1 MIRVFATREG
11 LVGQTTASGYVIQPM
26 SWFAA
31 LPSRKALG
39 WVIRI
44 WRQITP
50 DRMTNYLTV
59 PVLDVG
65 PWETHDDAYVLDPH
79 GTTRPLAEHGVDG
92 TGRKT
97 NGAGIDLGEG
107 PWKALGMTDNGYVY
121 WERWTLTT

>member
-11 LVGQTTASGYVIQPM
+11 LVGKPTATGHIIQPDD
-26 SWFAA
+26 WFAA
-31 LPSRKALG
+31 LPSTKALR

-44 WRQITP
+44 WRSLTA
-50 DRMTNYLTV
+50 DRMTNYITV

-97 NGAGIDLGEG
+97 NGAGIDLSEG
-107 PWKALGMTDNGYVY
+107 VWKALEMADNGYVW
-121 WERWTLTT
+121 WERWALTT